1 MLSLDSLSSGVTAP
15 FSQSQN
21 CAHNFLIHA
30 TPFCYQVNAASFQR
44 ELMLV
49 KLASHTQEHLLRSS
63 GCTFPHHSWE
73 KKQPVDQWES
83 ASKTARAAH
92 FFQIS
97 SLLGNISFLCSSRP
111 LIPFWT
117 HKKEIINQEKKVL
130 VEYYEWFTSYFVSK
144 IENIRAAE
152 QPSTSNH
159 FFH

>member
-1 MLSLDSLSSGVTAP
+1 MWSLDSLSSGVAAP
-15 FSQSQN
+15 FSQSQS

-30 TPFCYQVNAASFQR
+30 TPFCYQVNATSFQR

-63 GCTFPHHSWE
+63 GCIFPDHSWE
-73 KKQPVDQWES
+73 KKTTCRPMRKCIKS
-83 ASKTARAAH
+83 CKGST
-92 FFQIS
+92 FFSNIIS
-97 SLLGNISFLCSSRP
+97 SGKHYLLCSSRP

-117 HKKEIINQEKKVL
+117 HKKEIINQEKEVL
-130 VEYYEWFTSYFVSK
+130 VEYYEWFTSYFVNK

-152 QPSTSNH
+152 QPSTANH